1 MRFLCVVGTRPEAI
15 KLAPVILELARR
27 SRVTILCSGRHTKL
41 VREPLEWFGI
51 KPDDQI
57 AIGAKARTLAV
68 RTGAM
73 FAPMERMVAKYGYG
87 YAAQRIA
94 AAFGLCRRPA
104 SAVG

>member
-27 SRVTILCSGRHTKL
+27 SRVTILSGPHTKL
-41 VREPLEWFGI
+41 VREPPVWFGI

-57 AIGAKARTLAV
+57 AIGVKARTLAV

-73 FAPMERMVAKYGYG
+73 FGPMERMVAKYGYG

>member
-15 KLAPVILELARR
+15 KSAPVILELARR
-27 SRVTILCSGRHTKL
+27 SRVTILRSGRHTKL
-41 VREPLEWFGI
+41 VREPLEFGI

-73 FAPMERMVAKYGYG
+73 FGPMERRVAKYGYG

-94 AAFGLCRRPA
+94 TAFGLCRRPA

>member
-1 MRFLCVVGTRPEAI
+1 MRFLCVLGTRPESI
-15 KLAPVILELARR
+15 KLAPVILELALRP
-27 SRVTILCSGRHTKL
+27 RVTTLCSGRHTKL
-41 VREPLEWFGI
+41 VREPLEWIGI

-73 FAPMERMVAKYGYG
+73 FAPMERMVAKYGCG
-87 YAAQRIA
+87 FAAQRIA